1 MKWFVSYEDVIHFIF
16 NLTILILNYDLWFV
30 MDQDQ
35 DIYLNLIMCKIKKQE
50 EVIMIYMKRKLRSP
64 PYKRKEPKWSIFV
77 SIELYSFQ
85 TPLYVFYNLDA
96 KKIVKQKLG
105 AVIYKNFNVGTEV
118 FFLISKDFIIRVQKL
133 GRIHR

>member
-1 MKWFVSYEDVIHFIF
+1 
-16 NLTILILNYDLWFV
+16 
-30 MDQDQ
+30 
-35 DIYLNLIMCKIKKQE
+35 
-50 EVIMIYMKRKLRSP
+50 MIYMKRKLRSP

-105 AVIYKNFNVGTEV
+105 AVIYKKFNVGT
-118 FFLISKDFIIRVQKL
+118 
-133 GRIHR
+133 